1 MGIWTLCRG
10 VATSPIHI
18 PPGASCADLARGG
31 IVFPG
36 GIDRRSFRSPARR
49 VASLEVLGASVLVPA
64 LGYAVGILFPICGMV

>member
-1 MGIWTLCRG
+1 MNLIVPNGYMDSCGG
-10 VATSPIHI
+10 VATSPIHM
-18 PPGASCADLARGG
+18 PPGASCADLARAG

-64 LGYAVGILFPICGMV
+64 LG